1 MQSYVLFAS
10 LLSSTKN
17 TFAFTLNCPYNSDRM
32 SSETTSPFS
41 DHRYFTHFLHI
52 VSLSE
57 HVGKISI
64 SLITNYN
71 SALMITG

>member
-17 TFAFTLNCPYNSDRM
+17 TFAFTLNCPYNS
-32 SSETTSPFS
+32 ETTSPFS
-41 DHRYFTHFLHI
+41 DHQYFTHFLHI